1 MIHEPPLLRIR
12 RNFARPP
19 QDIIGLFVG
28 AATGHVVDAMG
39 GSGALD
45 WRIKPL
51 PRTPPA
57 FCGVAVTCDTGPA
70 DNLAL
75 FGALDVIQPGDV
87 IVAATGGYAG
97 AAVTGD
103 LLVGMA
109 RNCGAVAIV
118 TDGLVR
124 DAEGIVGVGLP
135 IHCCGVSPIS
145 PARHGPG
152 TVGLPIIVGGVA
164 VDAGDIVAGDAD
176 GIVIVPKAIAAEV
189 GARLASVRKAEA
201 ALEAQVR
208 AGLHIPDFVRMIL
221 ASDRI
226 ETVV

>member
-1 MIHEPPLLRIR
+1 MIEEPPLLRIR
-12 RNFARPP
+12 RNFSRAPLEVARR
-19 QDIIGLFVG
+19 FVG

-39 GSGALD
+39 GGGALD

-51 PRTPPA
+51 AGSPPA
-57 FCGVAVTCDTGPA
+57 FCGIAVTCDAGPA

-75 FGALDVIQPGDV
+75 FGALAAVQPGDV
-87 IVAATGGYAG
+87 IIAATGGYMA

-118 TDGLVR
+118 TDGAVR

-135 IHCCGVSPIS
+135 VHCAGVSANS

-152 TVGLPIIVGGVA
+152 TVGLPIVIGGVA
-164 VDAGDIVAGDAD
+164 VDAGDIVVGDAD
-176 GIVIVPKAIAAEV
+176 GVVIVPKAIAAEI
-189 GARLASVRKAEA
+189 GGRLAEIRKAEA
-201 ALEAQVR
+201 ALETQVK
-208 AGLHIPDFVRMIL
+208 AGLRIPDFVELIL
-221 ASDRI
+221 ASGRI
-226 ETVV
+226 ENLT